1 MQIVLVEPEIP
12 PNTGNIARS
21 CVMTATK
28 LHLIEPLGF
37 SLDEKNLRR
46 SGLDYWKYLNLEVHS
61 DFSAFKRVTNPA
73 GRLIAFST
81 QGTGYYH
88 SMTYTNDDYLVFGC
102 ETKGLRPEIL
112 VQVDHILRIP
122 MVEQIPR
129 SLNLGN
135 SVAIVLYEALR
146 QQGFPGMH

>member
-1 MQIVLVEPEIP
+1 MKMHIVLVEPEIP

-61 DFSAFKRVTNPA
+61 DFSTFKREYPA
-73 GRLIAFST
+73 VRLIAFST
-81 QGTGYYH
+81 RGTGYYH
-88 SMTYTNDDYLVFGC
+88 SMAY
-102 ETKGLRPEIL
+102 
-112 VQVDHILRIP
+112 
-122 MVEQIPR
+122 
-129 SLNLGN
+129 
-135 SVAIVLYEALR
+135 
-146 QQGFPGMH
+146 

>member
-1 MQIVLVEPEIP
+1 MHIVLVEPEIP

-61 DFSAFKRVTNPA
+61 DFSVFKSRIPA
-73 GRLIAFST
+73 VRLIAFST
-81 QGTGYYH
+81 RGNGYYH
-88 SMTYTNDDYLVFGC
+88 SMAYKSDDYLVFGC
-102 ETKGLRPEIL
+102 ETKGLQPEIL
-112 VQVDHILRIP
+112 AQVDHILRIP

-135 SVAIVLYEALR
+135 SVALVLYEALR

>member
-1 MQIVLVEPEIP
+1 MHIVLVEPEIP

-37 SLDEKNLRR
+37 SLDEKSLRR
-46 SGLDYWKYLNLEVHS
+46 SGLDYWKYLNLEVHN
-61 DFSAFKRVTNPA
+61 DFNAFKSENPA
-73 GRLIAFST
+73 VRLIAFST
-81 QGTGYYH
+81 QGTIYYH
-88 SMTYTNDDYLVFGC
+88 NMNYRNDDYLVFGC
-102 ETKGLRPEIL
+102 ETKGLGPEIL
-112 VQVDHILRIP
+112 AQADHILRIP

-135 SVAIVLYEALR
+135 SVALVLYEALR

>member
-1 MQIVLVEPEIP
+1 MHIVLVEPEIP
-12 PNTGNIARS
+12 PNTGNVARS

-61 DFSAFKRVTNPA
+61 DFSAFRRKNPA
-73 GRLIAFST
+73 VRLIAFST

-88 SMTYTNDDYLVFGC
+88 SMTYLNDDYLVFGC
-102 ETKGLRPEIL
+102 ETKGLRPEIMT
-112 VQVDHILRIP
+112 QVDHILRIP

-135 SVAIVLYEALR
+135 AVALVLYEALR